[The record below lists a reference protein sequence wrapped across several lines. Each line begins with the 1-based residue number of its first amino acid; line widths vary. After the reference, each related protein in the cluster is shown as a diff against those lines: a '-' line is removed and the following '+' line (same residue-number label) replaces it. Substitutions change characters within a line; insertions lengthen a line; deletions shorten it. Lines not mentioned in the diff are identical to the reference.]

1 MTVFI
6 GTHITDE
13 MLNPLNFLAHHM
25 QRSKSF
31 LIKDALKQYIAE
43 KLEELDDANLMQE
56 IEGDADMLLARKNS
70 NNKLYSSDQALAYIM
85 ANCKE

>member
-1 MTVFI
+1 MTVFV
-6 GTHITDE
+6 GTHLTDE
-13 MLNPLNFLAHHM
+13 MLNPLNFLANHM

-31 LIKDALKQYIAE
+31 LIKDALKQYIAL

-56 IEGDADMLLARKNS
+56 IESDSDMLLARKNS
-70 NNKLYSSDQALAYIM
+70 DSKVYSSDQALAYIM